1 MLAFQIM
8 FDAKFRFQK
17 LTGALYFC
25 IIFSEIVFCLT
36 SCFLSGSTGS
46 ALLCCEQTGTSSWA
60 SRIVYCMFVC
70 SCTQVYERTEQL
82 GRRRDG
88 KGGERKE
95 ERKGEGKGEGDVE
108 FKRGVS

>member
-1 MLAFQIM
+1 
-8 FDAKFRFQK
+8 
-17 LTGALYFC
+17 
-25 IIFSEIVFCLT
+25 
-36 SCFLSGSTGS
+36 
-46 ALLCCEQTGTSSWA
+46 
-60 SRIVYCMFVC
+60 MFVC
-70 SCTQVYERTEQL
+70 RCTQVYERTEQL